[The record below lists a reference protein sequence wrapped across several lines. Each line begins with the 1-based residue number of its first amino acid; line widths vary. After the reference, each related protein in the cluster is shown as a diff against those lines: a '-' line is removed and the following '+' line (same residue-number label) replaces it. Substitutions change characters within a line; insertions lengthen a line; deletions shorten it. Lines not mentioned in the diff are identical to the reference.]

1 MNELVVVQSL
11 TAWFGPVSVA
21 RGLDTDTIN
30 QIAKIENR
38 SDPYISRLRIYFKN
52 GLQLSVIQGA
62 YTYGSESNLFEI
74 AIMDWHGEMLD
85 SLWDDEDDRG
95 DTVCGHCSVEKV
107 HHYIKKVSQLPS
119 KDEVEL
125 PF

>member
-11 TAWFGPVSVA
+11 TAWFGPASVA
-21 RGLDTDTIN
+21 SGLDTDIIN

-52 GLQLSVIQGA
+52 GFQLSVIQGA

-74 AIMDWHGEMLD
+74 AIMDWYGEMSDL
-85 SLWDDEDDRG
+85 LWDEEDDRG
-95 DTVCGHCSVEKV
+95 DTVCGFCSVEKV
-107 HHYIKKVSQLPS
+107 YHYMKKISRLPC

>member
-1 MNELVVVQSL
+1 MDELVVVQVL
-11 TAWFGPVSVA
+11 TSWFGSESVA
-21 RGLDTDTIN
+21 SDLDKESIN
-30 QIAKIENR
+30 QITNIENR

-74 AIMDWHGEMLD
+74 AIMDWYGEMSDL
-85 SLWDDEDDRG
+85 LWDEEDDR
-95 DTVCGHCSVEKV
+95 DNTVCGHCSVEKV

-119 KDEVEL
+119 KDEIAL